1 MLKLMIVDDE
11 QIEREGLKA
20 ILAKGCP
27 GVAIELAKNGA
38 AAIELARAYEPDLI
52 LMDIKMPGISGLE
65 AAERIRDELP
75 RVRFIM
81 VTAYETFEY
90 ARSAIK
96 IGVEDYLLKPSR
108 AGEIVETV
116 SRVMH
121 AIAVERSELES
132 KQTTEQALRTMMP
145 VVEADV
151 VTQLLFDHVHEVH
164 LEDMVKMLGGESA
177 RQAFVMLL
185 RMNMTP
191 FTGLFRRALR
201 ERMREHG
208 GGWVGALSGKH
219 IPLIVFREPGKSYR
233 AQASSMVQQVLAL
246 QQRAPGTV
254 CFIGIGHAYGAL
266 DEIRLSYQEALI
278 ATADST
284 LPAKHRFYEDL
295 PAIGE
300 LKEDYP
306 NKQTEKRF
314 IDHIRL
320 GAWEDVHATVTDYIG
335 RYEKNGFGLMQAG
348 QRVLESLCVVHRVL
362 SEMGLD
368 AEKPYCSFR
377 MEDYRQLRAE
387 TVSSLE
393 KHVRAAER
401 HRRHVEPDVVQRIK
415 RYIEEHSAD
424 NISLESIA
432 ARVGLSP
439 FYISKVFKEE
449 TGVNYIDFLTE
460 CRIERA
466 KTLLSDRE
474 LSLKEITFEVGYNDP
489 NYFSKVFKKMCGLS
503 PSEYRKALLSTRP

>member
-27 GVAIELAKNGA
+27 GVAIELAKNGT
-38 AAIELARAYEPDLI
+38 AAIELARSYEPDLV

-65 AAERIRDELP
+65 AAERIRDEFP
-75 RVRFIM
+75 RMRFIM

-90 ARSAIK
+90 ARTAIK

-116 SRVMH
+116 SRVLH
-121 AIAVERSELES
+121 AIAAEQSDLASR
-132 KQTTEQALRTMMP
+132 QTTEQALRIAMP

-164 LEDMVKMLGGESA
+164 LEDMVGMLGGAATRE
-177 RQAFVMLL
+177 AFVMLL
-185 RMNMTP
+185 RMNRTP
-191 FTGLFRRALR
+191 FTELFHRALR
-201 ERMREHG
+201 ERMREHA

-219 IPLIVFREPGKSYR
+219 IPLIVFRETGKSYR
-233 AQASSMVQQVLAL
+233 AQASSMVQQVMAL

-254 CFIGIGHAYGAL
+254 CFIGIGHAYASL
-266 DEIRLSYQEALI
+266 DDIRLSYQEALI
-278 ATADST
+278 ATADT
-284 LPAKHRFYEDL
+284 ALPAKHRFYEDL

-306 NKQTEKRF
+306 NKETEKRF

-320 GAWEDVHATVTDYIG
+320 GAWVDVQATVMDYIG

-348 QRVLESLCVVHRVL
+348 QRVLESLWVVYRVL
-362 SEMGLD
+362 SEMGID
-368 AEKPYCSFR
+368 AEKPFFSFQ
-377 MEDYRQLRAE
+377 MQDYRQLRAE
-387 TVSSLE
+387 ASCSLD
-393 KHVRAAER
+393 KLVRSAER

-415 RYIEEHSAD
+415 QYIADHSAED
-424 NISLESIA
+424 ISLERIA

-449 TGVNYIDFLTE
+449 TGVNYIDFLTA

-466 KTLLSDRE
+466 KALLSDQA

-489 NYFSKVFKKMCGLS
+489 NYFSRVFKKMNGLS
-503 PSEYRKALLSTRP
+503 PSEYRKTLINNKA